1 MFDDTLL
8 DTVETAVHKF
18 PGEVLDSVFY
28 FHDVRVTCQTN
39 HPAILA
45 ILDEMLGMFPEPE
58 KLQAEVT
65 YSIMCYASAAH
76 FPLQLPTSRKR
87 TETVR
92 LLTNT
97 KLKYYQDLA
106 AMTEYQSYEA
116 LPPVNGA
123 VLTAISQSQNTL
135 LTQLEMPG
143 VYQATFLRR
152 YVFLLAL
159 GQIMGRFG
167 FEPYHAAAI
176 TAPWDSQHGA
186 LIAGESGSGKT
197 TLSLGC
203 ASMGCGFL
211 GDDLVM
217 LRRSVADD
225 TIGAYAITH
234 EFAVRSSSLKL
245 WDTLNFL
252 HSYPVDLRD
261 KRYCSIEEVRSG
273 ASRQRTPIRLLLF
286 PSLTCGTRSVVS
298 RMSKA
303 QALQQLLDMSLS
315 KTNKNAQ
322 AQARIFLFL
331 SQLVEQAP
339 SYHLAIAQNASDG
352 PQLVRSLFMGGRHD

>member
-1 MFDDTLL
+1 MFNETLL
-8 DTVETAVHKF
+8 ETVETAVHKY
-18 PGEVLDSVFY
+18 PGPVLDKVFF

-45 ILDEMLGMFPEPE
+45 ILEEMLGIFPEPE
-58 KLQAEVT
+58 KLEAEVS
-65 YSIMCYASAAH
+65 YAVMCYPSVAH
-76 FPLQLPTSRKR
+76 FPLQLPASRKR
-87 TETVR
+87 TETMR

-97 KLKYYQDLA
+97 KLKYYQDLTT
-106 AMTEYQSYEA
+106 MTEYQSYEA

-123 VLTAISQSQNTL
+123 VLTALDQSRNVL
-135 LTQLEMPG
+135 LTQLEMPDL
-143 VYQATFLRR
+143 YQATFLRR

-159 GQIMGRFG
+159 GQIMCQFG
-167 FEPYHAAAI
+167 FEPCHAAAI
-176 TAPWDSQHGA
+176 TAPWDSQYGA
-186 LIAGESGSGKT
+186 LIIGESGSGKT

-217 LRRSVADD
+217 LRKSVVDG
-225 TIGAYAITH
+225 TISAYAITH

-245 WDTLNFL
+245 WETLNFL
-252 HSYPVDLRD
+252 HVYAVDLRD
-261 KRYCSIEEVRSG
+261 KRYCSIERVRSG
-273 ASRQRTPIRLLLF
+273 VSRQHTPVRLLLF
-286 PSLTCGTRSVVS
+286 PSLTSGTRSVAT

-303 QALQQLLDMSLS
+303 HALQQLIDLCLS

-322 AQARIFLFL
+322 ALEKMFLFL

-352 PQLVRSLFMGGRHD
+352 PHMVRSLFTGGRDD

>member
-1 MFDDTLL
+1 MFNATLL
-8 DTVETAVHKF
+8 DTVETAVHKLS
-18 PGEVLDSVFY
+18 GQVLDKVFF

-39 HPAILA
+39 HPTILA
-45 ILDEMLGMFPEPE
+45 TLDEMLGMFPEPAKIE
-58 KLQAEVT
+58 AEVT
-65 YSIMCYASAAH
+65 YAVMCHESSAH
-76 FPLQLPTSRKR
+76 FPLQLPGSRKR

-97 KLKYYQDLA
+97 KLKSYQDLTS
-106 AMTEYQSYEA
+106 MTEYQSYEA
-116 LPPVNGA
+116 LQPVNGA
-123 VLTAISQSQNTL
+123 VLTAISQSRNVVL
-135 LTQLEMPG
+135 IQLEKPEL
-143 VYQATFLRR
+143 YQATFLRR

-167 FEPYHAAAI
+167 FEPCHAAAI
-176 TAPWDSQHGA
+176 TSPWGSQQGA
-186 LIAGESGSGKT
+186 LIIGESGSGKT

-217 LRRSVADD
+217 LRKSVVDG
-225 TIGAYAITH
+225 TISAYAITH

-261 KRYCSIEEVRSG
+261 KRYCSIEQVRSG
-273 ASRQRTPIRLLLF
+273 VSRLHTPIRLLLF
-286 PSLTCGTRSVVS
+286 PSLTTGTRSAAT

-303 QALQQLLDMSLS
+303 NALQQLIDMCMS
-315 KTNKNAQ
+315 KTNKNTQVQ
-322 AQARIFLFL
+322 AKKFLFL
-331 SQLVEQAP
+331 SQLAEQAP

-352 PQLVRSLFMGGRHD
+352 PQLVRSLFTGEHDD